1 MLKEISRISLVLLL
15 CIFSVNIVY
24 AAISEEQANYLAE
37 KWVPSGSKY
46 LKTNSDEDAY
56 EVKFI
61 QESTGVFYE
70 IEINKVTEQ
79 VQEVKTRIKEKHGSN
94 LVKLQV
100 EDIKDIVLSE
110 FPDAK
115 IQEVEL
121 DIEANY
127 KIYEVKFSTTNVK
140 GEMEINPET
149 GVVLER
155 EIRYFN

>member
-1 MLKEISRISLVLLL
+1 M
-15 CIFSVNIVY
+15 
-24 AAISEEQANYLAE
+24 
-37 KWVPSGSKY
+37 
-46 LKTNSDEDAY
+46 
-56 EVKFI
+56 
-61 QESTGVFYE
+61 
-70 IEINKVTEQ
+70 
-79 VQEVKTRIKEKHGSN
+79 QEVKTRIKEKHGSN